1 MAKFYGPVGYA
12 ETVETAPGVYV
23 EKITERMY
31 FGDLTRNTRRLQSS
45 ETLNDDTNVANEISI
60 VADPFA
66 NQNFH
71 RMRYVGFMGA
81 NWKISNVEVHY
92 PRLILTIGVL
102 QTKVNRKNEKSSA
115 KFTRPKKGITKQAGE
130 ESHRQPG

>member
-45 ETLNDDTNVANEISI
+45 ETISI

-92 PRLILTIGVL
+92 PRLILTIGGVYNGE
-102 QTKVNRKNEKSSA
+102 TASSEDA
-115 KFTRPKKGITKQAGE
+115 I
-130 ESHRQPG
+130 